1 LKNILVLGD
10 SFSYG
15 QGCLDRLEHSTFIH
29 PPSMYS
35 WPSLLAADLI
45 KTDYRIINKSRPGN
59 SIMGMFDVLFHYKE
73 PIDMIIFAVTSFERL
88 LVADQKNPDNFKNWV
103 IGVDTPHDPTM
114 ITYNT
119 SKEMYRKYLVNDKI
133 MHLHKI
139 AYMSAVFNYATK
151 QKIKCLYSVPKI
163 YKYDYS
169 LIESDGIAFEH
180 MCDWD
185 APTMYR
191 ANKNTYTV
199 PDGHPNELGHLIY
212 YEHVIK
218 PKILPYIKENI

>member
-15 QGCLDRLEHSTFIH
+15 QGCLDRLEHDTFIH
-29 PPSMYS
+29 PPSMHS
-35 WPSLLAADLI
+35 WPSLLAGDLI

-59 SIMGMFDVLFHYKE
+59 SIMGMFDNLLDYKE
-73 PIDMIIFAVTSFERL
+73 PIDMIIFAVTSFERIL
-88 LVADQKNPDNFKNWV
+88 IAGQRNPDKVTNWV
-103 IGVDTPHDPTM
+103 IGVDAPYDPEM

-151 QKIKCLYSVPKI
+151 QKIKCLYSIPKI
-163 YKYDYS
+163 YNYDYS
-169 LIESDGIAFEH
+169 SIESDGIQFEH

-185 APTMYR
+185 APTTYR
-191 ANKNTYTV
+191 ANKNTYTA

-218 PKILPYIKENI
+218 PKVLPYIKENL

>member
-1 LKNILVLGD
+1 
-10 SFSYG
+10 
-15 QGCLDRLEHSTFIH
+15 
-29 PPSMYS
+29 MYS

-88 LVADQKNPDNFKNWV
+88 LVADQKNPDKVINWV
-103 IGVDTPHDPTM
+103 IGVDIPHDPTM

-151 QKIKCLYSVPKI
+151 KKIKCLYSIPKI

-191 ANKNTYTV
+191 DNKNTYTV